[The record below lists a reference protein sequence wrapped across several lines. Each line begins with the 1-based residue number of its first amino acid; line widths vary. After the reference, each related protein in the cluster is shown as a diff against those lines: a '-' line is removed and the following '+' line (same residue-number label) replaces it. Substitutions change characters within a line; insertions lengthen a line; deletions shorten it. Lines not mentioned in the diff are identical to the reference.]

1 LTDARREDPTADNP
15 GGADAE
21 GLARRTARPRDAA
34 SLIVWRLGPAGPEV
48 LMGKRHARHRFMPD
62 VMVFP
67 GGRVDPDDHRQ
78 PALREMIPTTQRMLE
93 RRATRG
99 RARAIAIAAIRELHE
114 ETGLVLGERR
124 GEGVAADLGALH
136 YICRAV
142 TPGRRPIR
150 FNARFLS
157 APAESVHGTI
167 AGSGELERLDWYTP
181 EAAHRHHVA
190 DITGKVLVE
199 FLDWLEM
206 APRARSSRPLIVFRG
221 MDNRHQER

>member
-1 LTDARREDPTADNP
+1 MTDHRREDPTADNP

-21 GLARRTARPRDAA
+21 GLARRTARPRDPA
-34 SLIVWRLGPAGPEV
+34 SLIVWRIGPAGPEV
-48 LMGKRHARHRFMPD
+48 LMGRRHARHRFMPD

-67 GGRVDPDDHRQ
+67 GGRVDADDHRQ
-78 PALREMIPTTQRMLE
+78 PAVRELAPVTQRMLE
-93 RRATRG
+93 CRATPG
-99 RARAIAIAAIRELHE
+99 RARAIAIAAVRELHE
-114 ETGLVLGERR
+114 ETGLVLGEKR

-150 FNARFLS
+150 FNARFLA
-157 APAESVHGTI
+157 APAESVHGSI

-206 APRARSSRPLIVFRG
+206 SARARASRPLIVFRG

>member
-1 LTDARREDPTADNP
+1 
-15 GGADAE
+15 
-21 GLARRTARPRDAA
+21 
-34 SLIVWRLGPAGPEV
+34 
-48 LMGKRHARHRFMPD
+48 
-62 VMVFP
+62 MVFP
-67 GGRVDPDDHRQ
+67 GGRVDADDHRQ
-78 PALREMIPTTQRMLE
+78 PAIREMVPATQRMLE
-93 RRATRG
+93 RRATPG
-99 RARAIAIAAIRELHE
+99 RARAIAIAAVRELHE
-114 ETGLVLGERR
+114 ETGLVLGDAR

-150 FNARFLS
+150 FNARFLA

-206 APRARSSRPLIVFRG
+206 PPRARSSRSLIVFRG